1 MNLKLKKKRIAAAV
15 LFLFALYFIWL
26 GSSLVRYR
34 EPRAKAP
41 AKQSGPFEVE
51 GVYHI
56 HTTFSDGRRTPEEI
70 AAIAARQALDFIVLA
85 DHGRPN
91 LKSLANQGW
100 KDKVLVLAG
109 SELSVSRGHL
119 VALDF
124 DLPPLF
130 FSQNADRAS
139 REVEALGGF
148 SIIAHPFSKTR
159 WSWGER
165 AVYSGI
171 EIIDAD
177 TMIKRNFLSSL
188 PYLPAL
194 FIKPGLYL
202 LKIIDRPDQ
211 TLRKWDELSRQRPL
225 SGYFS
230 ADAHMLYTALLS
242 CFRLHVLMP
251 EPLSQ
256 DFETAKAQV
265 FSALR
270 QGTFYSAIDAA
281 RSARGFRFRAERR
294 RARLPMGS
302 KLIYDPR
309 APVTLRVRAPFPFKV
324 ETRVIHNGESLLSS
338 EEKEVSLIAQE
349 PGTYRIEMYLRG
361 WSPLARDVPWIISNP
376 IFLKE
381 DGK

>member
-1 MNLKLKKKRIAAAV
+1 MSLNPKKKRIAAAV
-15 LFLFALYFIWL
+15 LFLVALYLIWL
-26 GSSLVRYR
+26 GLSLVRYR
-34 EPRAKAP
+34 EPRVKRAS
-41 AKQSGPFEVE
+41 KQRGVFEIE

-56 HTTFSDGRRTPEEI
+56 HTTFSDGRKTPEEI
-70 AAIAARQALDFIVLA
+70 AALATRQALDFIVLT
-85 DHGRPN
+85 DHGKPN
-91 LKSLANQGW
+91 LESLASQGW

-119 VALDF
+119 VALGF
-124 DLPPLF
+124 DPPHLF

-148 SIIAHPFSKTR
+148 SVIAHPFSKTR

-165 AVYSGI
+165 AVYSGM

-177 TMIKRNFLSSL
+177 TMIKKNFLSSL

-194 FIKPGLYL
+194 LIKPGLYL

-211 TLRKWDELSRQRPL
+211 TLRKWDELSRHRPM

-230 ADAHMLYTALLS
+230 ADAHMLYSILLS
-242 CFRLHVLMP
+242 CFRLHVLIP
-251 EPLSQ
+251 KPLSP
-256 DFETAKAQV
+256 DFETAKAQI

-270 QGTFYSAIDAA
+270 QGRFYSAIDAA
-281 RSARGFRFRAERR
+281 SSARGFRFRAERGQ
-294 RARLPMGS
+294 AVFPMGS
-302 KLIYDPR
+302 KLIYDPL
-309 APVTLRVRAPFPFKV
+309 APVKLRVRAPFPFKV
-324 ETRVIHNGESLLSS
+324 ETRIIHDGKSLLSS
-338 EEKEVSLIAQE
+338 EEKEVSLIATE
-349 PGTYRIEMYLRG
+349 PGTYRVEMYLRS

>member
-1 MNLKLKKKRIAAAV
+1 MKLNLKKKRITAAV
-15 LFLFALYFIWL
+15 LFLFAMYFVWL
-26 GSSLVRYR
+26 GSSLLRYK
-34 EPRAKAP
+34 EPQAKVP
-41 AKQSGPFEVE
+41 PRQSRPFEIE

-56 HTTFSDGRRTPEEI
+56 HTTFSDGRSTPEEI
-70 AAIAARQALDFIVLA
+70 AAIAARQSLDFIILA
-85 DHGRPN
+85 DHGKPN
-91 LKSLANQGW
+91 LESLASQGW

-119 VALDF
+119 VALNF
-124 DLPPLF
+124 NLPHLF
-130 FSQNADRAS
+130 FSQNAERAS
-139 REVEALGGF
+139 REVKALGGF

-177 TMIKRNFLSSL
+177 TMVRKNFLSSL

-194 FIKPGLYL
+194 LVKPGLYL
-202 LKIIDRPDQ
+202 LKIIDRPEK
-211 TLRKWDELSRQRPL
+211 TLRKWDELSRQHPM

-230 ADAHMLYTALLS
+230 ADAHMLYSALLS

-270 QGTFYSAIDAA
+270 QGRFYSAIDAA
-281 RSARGFRFRAERR
+281 HSARGFLFWAKRG

-302 KLIYDPR
+302 QLIFNPQ

-324 ETRVIHNGESLLSS
+324 ETRVIHDGEPLLSS

-349 PGTYRIEMYLRG
+349 PGIYRIEMYLQG